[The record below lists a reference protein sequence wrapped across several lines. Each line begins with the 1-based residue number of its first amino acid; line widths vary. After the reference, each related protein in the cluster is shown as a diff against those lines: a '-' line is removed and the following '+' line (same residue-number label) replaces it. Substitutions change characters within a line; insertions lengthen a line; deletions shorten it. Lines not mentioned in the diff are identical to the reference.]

1 MLGASKRSNI
11 KSRGAMKPNDAH
23 DQDVVPEI
31 ALRVPGP
38 WEGPAALER
47 ALREKGLG
55 YGVVDGGIVEVRGDG
70 SRGRVFAAGAS
81 PPDDEIADIFADTGR
96 LSDEEVEA
104 IRRHACKVHVSA
116 PGGSVEAARAIMDV
130 ATALLHAG
138 GTGVMVDSSTNAH
151 SRRDWLDLS
160 SDPQPGG
167 LYWAYVAV
175 IGSPHEI
182 FSIGMHCL
190 GMRDAEL
197 PDPPDRELGGFVI
210 HNFLGYAYQ
219 SGVPVLDG
227 DTLGDESAPRFR
239 AVAYPCYRVKPG
251 TPFYNPYGVW
261 RLEPVEPA

>member
-1 MLGASKRSNI
+1 
-11 KSRGAMKPNDAH
+11 MKPNEAR

-38 WEGPAALER
+38 WEGPAALGR
-47 ALREKGLG
+47 ALREKGQP
-55 YGVVDGGIVEVRGDG
+55 YEVVDGGIVAVRADG
-70 SRGRVFAAGAS
+70 TRGRLFAAGAS
-81 PPDDEIADIFADTGR
+81 PPDDEIAEIFADTGR

-104 IRRHACKVHVSA
+104 IRRHACKVHLTA

-151 SRRDWLDLS
+151 SRKDWLDLA

-167 LYWAYVAV
+167 LYWAYVAA
-175 IGSPHEI
+175 IGAPDEI

-219 SGVPVLDG
+219 SGIPVLDG
-227 DTLGDESAPRFR
+227 DALGPEGGPQLRVRHHPCTRFP
-239 AVAYPCYRVKPG
+239 AG
-251 TPFYNPYGVW
+251 TPCHNPYGIW
-261 RLEPVEPA
+261 RLGPVLEDE